1 MNKLMED
8 NKFLTS
14 VFTDIQELIDNGS
27 TLSQAISVV
36 CDKNNLNPHNIY
48 NKYFKN
54 QSSDIETNGDIS
66 IGSFVKIIGDS
77 SQKHYEVI
85 NINDKDAI
93 LLRDTDDNSELT
105 ASEQEITPIIM
116 ESEMNKLNEA
126 QYNIS
131 INGLETEDAATL
143 SQMLSLADQAE
154 NTSVMSDP
162 MQSDIALPGQEMGV
176 EPMPMDGMD
185 EPVEDDITFDE
196 ELPAD
201 TDMSMPE
208 PEMEMGEELPT
219 EEPTDEEPTM
229 EDMMDDGM
237 FEDVVLDKSQED
249 PTVIAQEDDGL
260 DESLLNAIRETLDIA
275 GVESLEEVEEN
286 IPSEEELEEGIKD
299 YLPRAGFMR
308 DDEDDKSSRKTGIWG
323 GQGTDDQIRKAK
335 IIAKVKFA
343 NGDRM
348 GRVSKEDLEHFD
360 EYYEEYKMI
369 YGDDLE
375 ENCEHPQETYAR
387 ELVGEA
393 YNGNFESVKEDVLNG
408 TMSKEAAVSA
418 LLDMG
423 EASDEEEALEIV
435 NGFETDGIAEFMSDY
450 FYDNAELQSEFD
462 YDLLDEY
469 KEQIFAKWQD
479 LVHNQGEDEWAAA
492 EMAANEVLPNSTDK
506 DTAKRWDAQV
516 NWEDEVA
523 EALRIAGVQLDEVN
537 DEFHRKGEIVTDET
551 LYANEDE
558 KEPEYKEVS
567 TTDFGKEASEGSK
580 KPLTL
585 ESTVKMDRIKAIYE
599 TAKAMYAKKEASEWL
614 KLDRRYVEKLIR
626 EGVGYTK
633 ASQMLMNAKKG
644 K

>member
-1 MNKLMED
+1 MKNQDLNSD
-8 NKFLTS
+8 FLTS
-14 VFTDIQELIDNGS
+14 IFSDIQTMIDNGS
-27 TLSQAISVV
+27 SVSQAISVV
-36 CDKNNLNPHNIY
+36 CDKNGLNSQKIY
-48 NKYFKN
+48 NQYFKN
-54 QSSDIETNGDIS
+54 EQNDKENTNELS
-66 IGSFVKIIGDS
+66 VGSFVYLNGDS

-93 LLRDTDDNSELT
+93 LLRDTDDNSEFT

-154 NTSVMSDP
+154 NTSMMSDP
-162 MQSDIALPGQEMGV
+162 MQADMAMPGQDVAVEI
-176 EPMPMDGMD
+176 EPMPMDAMD

-201 TDMSMPE
+201 TEIAFD
-208 PEMEMGEELPT
+208 EELPS
-219 EEPTDEEPTM
+219 EEPTM
-229 EDMMDDGM
+229 DDMTDSVMD
-237 FEDVVLDKSQED
+237 EDVILDKSQED
-249 PTVIAQEDDGL
+249 PTLVAQEDGDL
-260 DESLLNAIRETLDIA
+260 DEALLNAIQEALDIA
-275 GVESLEEVEEN
+275 GVESLEEVEEV
-286 IPSEEELEEGIKD
+286 IPSDEELEEGIKD

-308 DDEDDKSSRKTGIWG
+308 DDEDDKSSRKMGAFV
-323 GQGTDDQIRKAK
+323 GQGTDDQLRKAK

-348 GRVSKEDLEHFD
+348 GRVSKEDLDHFD
-360 EYYEEYKMI
+360 EYYEEYKSI
-369 YGDDLE
+369 YGEPLDEELDLDT
-375 ENCEHPQETYAR
+375 NLQDAYAE

-423 EASDEEEALEIV
+423 EADSEEEALEIV
-435 NGFETDGIAEFMSDY
+435 NGFDTDGIDEFMSDY

-469 KEQIFAKWQD
+469 KKQIFEKWQE
-479 LVHNQGEDEWAAA
+479 LVHHDGENEWVAA
-492 EMAANEVLPNSTDK
+492 EMAAKAVLPNSTDK
-506 DTAKRWDAQV
+506 DTAKRWDAQG

-523 EALRIAGVQLDEVN
+523 EALRIAGIQLDEVN
-537 DEFHRKGEIVTDET
+537 EECHRKGEIVTDET
-551 LYANEDE
+551 LFANENE
-558 KEPEYKEVS
+558 QAPEYKEVS
-567 TTDFGKEASEGSK
+567 TTDFGKEASEGNK

-585 ESTVKMDRIKAIYE
+585 ESTVKMDKIKSIYE
-599 TAKAMYAKKEASEWL
+599 TAKAMYAKKDASEWL
-614 KLDRRYVEKLIR
+614 RLDRRYVEKLIK

>member
-1 MNKLMED
+1 MKNQDLNSD
-8 NKFLTS
+8 FLTS
-14 VFTDIQELIDNGS
+14 IFSDIQTMIDNGS
-27 TLSQAISVV
+27 SVSQAISVV
-36 CDKNNLNPHNIY
+36 CDKNGLNSQKIY
-48 NKYFKN
+48 NQYFKN
-54 QSSDIETNGDIS
+54 EQNDKENTNELS
-66 IGSFVKIIGDS
+66 VGSFVYLNGDS

-93 LLRDTDDNSELT
+93 LLRDTDDNSEFT

-154 NTSVMSDP
+154 NTSMMSDP
-162 MQSDIALPGQEMGV
+162 MQADMAMPGQDVAVEI
-176 EPMPMDGMD
+176 EPMPMDAMD

-201 TDMSMPE
+201 TEIAFD
-208 PEMEMGEELPT
+208 EELPS
-219 EEPTDEEPTM
+219 EEPTM
-229 EDMMDDGM
+229 DDMTDSVMD
-237 FEDVVLDKSQED
+237 EDVILDKSQED
-249 PTVIAQEDDGL
+249 PTLVAQEDGDL
-260 DESLLNAIRETLDIA
+260 DEALLNAIQEALDIA
-275 GVESLEEVEEN
+275 GVESLEEVEEV
-286 IPSEEELEEGIKD
+286 IPSDEELEEGIKD

-308 DDEDDKSSRKTGIWG
+308 DDEDDKSSRKMGAFV
-323 GQGTDDQIRKAK
+323 GQGTDEQLRKAK

-348 GRVSKEDLEHFD
+348 GRVSKEDLDHFD
-360 EYYEEYKMI
+360 EYYEEYKSI
-369 YGDDLE
+369 YGEPLDEELDLDT
-375 ENCEHPQETYAR
+375 NLQDAYAE

-423 EASDEEEALEIV
+423 EVDSEEEALEIV
-435 NGFETDGIAEFMSDY
+435 NGFDTDGIDEFMSDY

-469 KEQIFAKWQD
+469 KKQIFEKWQE
-479 LVHNQGEDEWAAA
+479 LVHHEGENEWVAA
-492 EMAANEVLPNSTDK
+492 EMAAKAVLPNSTDK
-506 DTAKRWDAQV
+506 DTAKRWDAQG

-523 EALRIAGVQLDEVN
+523 EALRIAGIQLDEVN
-537 DEFHRKGEIVTDET
+537 EECHRKGEIVTDET
-551 LYANEDE
+551 LFANENE
-558 KEPEYKEVS
+558 QAPEYKEVS
-567 TTDFGKEASEGSK
+567 TTDFGKEASEGNK

-585 ESTVKMDRIKAIYE
+585 ESTVKMDKIKSIYE
-599 TAKAMYAKKEASEWL
+599 TAKAMYAKKDASEWL
-614 KLDRRYVEKLIR
+614 RLDRRYVEKLIK

>member
-1 MNKLMED
+1 MKNQDLNSD
-8 NKFLTS
+8 FLTS
-14 VFTDIQELIDNGS
+14 IFSDIQTMIDNGS
-27 TLSQAISVV
+27 SVSQAISVV
-36 CDKNNLNPHNIY
+36 CDKNGLNSQKIY
-48 NKYFKN
+48 NQYFKN
-54 QSSDIETNGDIS
+54 EQNDKENTNELS
-66 IGSFVKIIGDS
+66 VGSFVYLNGDS

-93 LLRDTDDNSELT
+93 LLRDTDDNSEFT

-154 NTSVMSDP
+154 NTSMMSDP
-162 MQSDIALPGQEMGV
+162 MQADMAMPGQDVAVEI
-176 EPMPMDGMD
+176 EPMPMDAMD

-201 TDMSMPE
+201 TEIAFD
-208 PEMEMGEELPT
+208 EELPS
-219 EEPTDEEPTM
+219 EEPTM
-229 EDMMDDGM
+229 DDMTDSVMD
-237 FEDVVLDKSQED
+237 EDVILDKSQED
-249 PTVIAQEDDGL
+249 PTLVAQEDGDL
-260 DESLLNAIRETLDIA
+260 DEALLNAIQEALDIA
-275 GVESLEEVEEN
+275 GVESLEEVEEV
-286 IPSEEELEEGIKD
+286 IPSDEELEEGIKD

-308 DDEDDKSSRKTGIWG
+308 DDEDDKSSRKMGAFV
-323 GQGTDDQIRKAK
+323 GQGTDDQLRKAK

-348 GRVSKEDLEHFD
+348 GRVSKEDLDHFD
-360 EYYEEYKMI
+360 EYYEEYKSI
-369 YGDDLE
+369 YGEPLDEELDLDT
-375 ENCEHPQETYAR
+375 NLQDAYAE

-423 EASDEEEALEIV
+423 EVDSEEEALEIV
-435 NGFETDGIAEFMSDY
+435 NGFDTDGIDEFMSDY

-469 KEQIFAKWQD
+469 KKQIFEKWQE
-479 LVHNQGEDEWAAA
+479 LVHHDGENEWVAA
-492 EMAANEVLPNSTDK
+492 EMAAKAVLPNSTDK
-506 DTAKRWDAQV
+506 DTAKRWDAQG

-523 EALRIAGVQLDEVN
+523 EALRIAGIQLDEVN
-537 DEFHRKGEIVTDET
+537 EECHRKGEIVTDET
-551 LYANEDE
+551 LFANENE
-558 KEPEYKEVS
+558 QAPEYKEVS
-567 TTDFGKEASEGSK
+567 TTDFGKEASEGNK

-585 ESTVKMDRIKAIYE
+585 ESTVKMDKIKSIYE
-599 TAKAMYAKKEASEWL
+599 TAKAMYAKKDASEWL
-614 KLDRRYVEKLIR
+614 RLDRRYVEKLIK

>member
-1 MNKLMED
+1 MENQD
-8 NKFLTS
+8 LNDDFLTS
-14 VFTDIQELIDNGS
+14 IFSDIQTMIDNGS
-27 TLSQAISVV
+27 NVSQAVSVV
-36 CDKNNLNPHNIY
+36 CDKNGLNSQKIY
-48 NKYFKN
+48 NQYFNNEQNNDK
-54 QSSDIETNGDIS
+54 ITNKLS
-66 IGSFVKIIGDS
+66 IGSFVYLNGDS

-93 LLRDTDDNSELT
+93 LLRDTDDNSEFT

-154 NTSVMSDP
+154 NTSMMSDP
-162 MQSDIALPGQEMGV
+162 MQADIAMPGQDVAVEI
-176 EPMPMDGMD
+176 EPMPMDAMD

-201 TDMSMPE
+201 TEIAFD
-208 PEMEMGEELPT
+208 EELPS
-219 EEPTDEEPTM
+219 EEPS
-229 EDMMDDGM
+229 MDDM
-237 FEDVVLDKSQED
+237 TDSVMDEDVILDKSQED
-249 PTVIAQEDDGL
+249 PTLVAQEDGDL
-260 DESLLNAIRETLDIA
+260 DEALLNAIQEALDIA

-286 IPSEEELEEGIKD
+286 IPSDEELEEGIKD

-308 DDEDDKSSRKTGIWG
+308 DDEDDKSSRKMGAFV
-323 GQGTDDQIRKAK
+323 GQGTDDQLRKAK

-348 GRVSKEDLEHFD
+348 GRVSKEDLDHFD
-360 EYYEEYKMI
+360 EYYEEYKAI
-369 YGDDLE
+369 YGEPLDEELDLDT
-375 ENCEHPQETYAR
+375 NLQDSYAE

-423 EASDEEEALEIV
+423 EADSEEEALEIV
-435 NGFETDGIAEFMSDY
+435 NGFDTDGIDEFMSDY

-469 KEQIFAKWQD
+469 KKQIFEKWQE
-479 LVHNQGEDEWAAA
+479 LVHHEGENEWVAA
-492 EMAANEVLPNSTDK
+492 EMAAKAVLPNSTDK
-506 DTAKRWDAQV
+506 DTAKRWDAQG

-523 EALRIAGVQLDEVN
+523 EALRIAGIQLDEVN
-537 DEFHRKGEIVTDET
+537 EECHRKGEIVTDET
-551 LYANEDE
+551 LFANENE
-558 KEPEYKEVS
+558 QAPEYKEVS
-567 TTDFGKEASEGSK
+567 TTDFGKEASEGNK

-585 ESTVKMDRIKAIYE
+585 ESTVKMDKIKSIYE
-599 TAKAMYAKKEASEWL
+599 TAKAMYAKKDASEWL
-614 KLDRRYVEKLIR
+614 RLDRRYVEKLIK

>member
-1 MNKLMED
+1 MKNQDLNSD
-8 NKFLTS
+8 FLTS
-14 VFTDIQELIDNGS
+14 IFSDIQTMIDNGS
-27 TLSQAISVV
+27 SVSQAISVV
-36 CDKNNLNPHNIY
+36 CDKNGLNSQKIY
-48 NKYFKN
+48 NQYFKN
-54 QSSDIETNGDIS
+54 EQNDKENTNELS
-66 IGSFVKIIGDS
+66 VGSFVYLNGDS

-93 LLRDTDDNSELT
+93 LLRDTDDNSEFT

-154 NTSVMSDP
+154 NTSMMSDP
-162 MQSDIALPGQEMGV
+162 MQADMAMPGQDVAVEI
-176 EPMPMDGMD
+176 EPMPMDAMD

-201 TDMSMPE
+201 TEIAFD
-208 PEMEMGEELPT
+208 EELPS
-219 EEPTDEEPTM
+219 EEPTM
-229 EDMMDDGM
+229 DDMTDSVMD
-237 FEDVVLDKSQED
+237 EDVILDKSQED
-249 PTVIAQEDDGL
+249 PTLVAQEDGDL
-260 DESLLNAIRETLDIA
+260 DEALLNAIQEALDIA
-275 GVESLEEVEEN
+275 GVESLEEVEEV
-286 IPSEEELEEGIKD
+286 IPSDEELEEGIKD

-308 DDEDDKSSRKTGIWG
+308 DDEEDKSSRKMGAFI
-323 GQGTDDQIRKAK
+323 GQGTDEQLRKAK

-348 GRVSKEDLEHFD
+348 GKVSKEDLEHFD
-360 EYYEEYKMI
+360 EYYEEYKSI
-369 YGDDLE
+369 YGEPLDEELDLDT
-375 ENCEHPQETYAR
+375 NLQDAYAE

-423 EASDEEEALEIV
+423 EVDSEEEALEIV
-435 NGFETDGIAEFMSDY
+435 NGFGTDGIDEFMSDY

-469 KEQIFAKWQD
+469 KKQIFEKWQD
-479 LVHNQGEDEWAAA
+479 LVHNEGENEWVAA
-492 EMAANEVLPNSTDK
+492 EMAAKAVLPNSTDK
-506 DTAKRWDAQV
+506 DTAKRWDAQG

-523 EALRIAGVQLDEVN
+523 EALRIAGIQLDEVN
-537 DEFHRKGEIVTDET
+537 EECHRKGEIVTDET
-551 LYANEDE
+551 LFANENE
-558 KEPEYKEVS
+558 QAPEYKEVS
-567 TTDFGKEASEGSK
+567 TTDFGKEASESNK

-585 ESTVKMDRIKAIYE
+585 ESTVKMDKIKSIYE
-599 TAKAMYAKKEASEWL
+599 TAKAMYAKKDASEWL
-614 KLDRRYVEKLIR
+614 RLDRRYVEKLIK

>member
-1 MNKLMED
+1 MKNQDLNSD
-8 NKFLTS
+8 FLTS
-14 VFTDIQELIDNGS
+14 IFSDIQTMIDNGS
-27 TLSQAISVV
+27 SVSQAISVV
-36 CDKNNLNPHNIY
+36 CDKNGLNSQKIY
-48 NKYFKN
+48 NQYFKN
-54 QSSDIETNGDIS
+54 EQNDKENTNELS
-66 IGSFVKIIGDS
+66 VGSFVYLNGDS

-93 LLRDTDDNSELT
+93 LLRDTDDNSEFT

-154 NTSVMSDP
+154 NTSMMSDP
-162 MQSDIALPGQEMGV
+162 MQADMAMPGQDVAVEI
-176 EPMPMDGMD
+176 EPMPMDAMD

-201 TDMSMPE
+201 TEIAFD
-208 PEMEMGEELPT
+208 EELPS
-219 EEPTDEEPTM
+219 EEPSMDEMTDSV
-229 EDMMDDGM
+229 MD
-237 FEDVVLDKSQED
+237 EDVILDKSQED
-249 PTVIAQEDDGL
+249 PTLVAQEDGDL
-260 DESLLNAIRETLDIA
+260 DEALLNAIQEALDIA
-275 GVESLEEVEEN
+275 GVESLEEVEEV
-286 IPSEEELEEGIKD
+286 IPSDEELEEGIKD
-299 YLPRAGFMR
+299 YLPRAGFIR
-308 DDEDDKSSRKTGIWG
+308 DDDEDKSSHKMGAFV
-323 GQGTDDQIRKAK
+323 GQGTDDQLRKAK

-348 GRVSKEDLEHFD
+348 GKVSKEDLEHFD
-360 EYYEEYKMI
+360 EYYEEYKSI
-369 YGDDLE
+369 YGEPLDEELDLDT
-375 ENCEHPQETYAR
+375 NLQDAYAE

-408 TMSKEAAVSA
+408 TMSTEAAVSA

-423 EASDEEEALEIV
+423 EADSEEEALEIV
-435 NGFETDGIAEFMSDY
+435 NGFGTDGIDEFMSDY

-469 KEQIFAKWQD
+469 KKQIFEKWQD
-479 LVHNQGEDEWAAA
+479 LVHNEGENEWVAA
-492 EMAANEVLPNSTDK
+492 EMAAKEVLPNSTDK
-506 DTAKRWDAQV
+506 DTAKRFDAQG

-523 EALRIAGVQLDEVN
+523 EALRIAGIQLDEVN
-537 DEFHRKGEIVTDET
+537 EECHRKGEIVTDET
-551 LYANEDE
+551 LFANENE
-558 KEPEYKEVS
+558 QEPEYKEVS
-567 TTDFGKEASEGSK
+567 TTDFGKEASEGNK

-585 ESTVKMDRIKAIYE
+585 ESTVKMDKIKSIYE
-599 TAKAMYAKKEASEWL
+599 TAKAMYAKKDASEWL
-614 KLDRRYVEKLIR
+614 RLDRRYVEKLIK

>member
-1 MNKLMED
+1 MKNQDLNSD
-8 NKFLTS
+8 FLTS
-14 VFTDIQELIDNGS
+14 IFSDIQTMIDNGS
-27 TLSQAISVV
+27 SVSQAISVV
-36 CDKNNLNPHNIY
+36 CDKNGLNSQKIY
-48 NKYFKN
+48 NQYFKN
-54 QSSDIETNGDIS
+54 EQNDKENTNELS
-66 IGSFVKIIGDS
+66 VGSFVYLNGDS

-93 LLRDTDDNSELT
+93 LLRDTDDNSEFT

-154 NTSVMSDP
+154 NTSMMSDP
-162 MQSDIALPGQEMGV
+162 MQADMAMPGQDVAVEI
-176 EPMPMDGMD
+176 EPMPMDAMD

-201 TDMSMPE
+201 TEIAFD
-208 PEMEMGEELPT
+208 EELPS
-219 EEPTDEEPTM
+219 EEPTM
-229 EDMMDDGM
+229 DDMTDSVMD
-237 FEDVVLDKSQED
+237 EDVILDKSQED
-249 PTVIAQEDDGL
+249 PTLVAQEDGDL
-260 DESLLNAIRETLDIA
+260 DEALLNAIQEALDIA
-275 GVESLEEVEEN
+275 GVESLEEVEEV
-286 IPSEEELEEGIKD
+286 IPSDEELEEGIKD

-308 DDEDDKSSRKTGIWG
+308 DDEDDKSSRKMGAFV
-323 GQGTDDQIRKAK
+323 GQGTDDQLRKAK

-348 GRVSKEDLEHFD
+348 GRVSKEDLDHFD
-360 EYYEEYKMI
+360 EYYEEYKSI
-369 YGDDLE
+369 YGEPLDEELDLDT
-375 ENCEHPQETYAR
+375 NLQDAYAE

-423 EASDEEEALEIV
+423 EADSEEEALEIV
-435 NGFETDGIAEFMSDY
+435 NGFDTDGIDEFMSDY

-469 KEQIFAKWQD
+469 KKQIFEKWQE
-479 LVHNQGEDEWAAA
+479 LVHHEGENEWVAA
-492 EMAANEVLPNSTDK
+492 EMAAKAVLPNSTDK
-506 DTAKRWDAQV
+506 DTAKRWDAQG

-523 EALRIAGVQLDEVN
+523 EALRIAGIQLDEVN
-537 DEFHRKGEIVTDET
+537 EECHRKGEIVTDET
-551 LYANEDE
+551 LFANENE
-558 KEPEYKEVS
+558 QAPEYKEVS
-567 TTDFGKEASEGSK
+567 TTDFGKEASEGNK

-585 ESTVKMDRIKAIYE
+585 ESTVKMDKIKSIYE
-599 TAKAMYAKKEASEWL
+599 TAKAMYAKKDASEWL
-614 KLDRRYVEKLIR
+614 RLDRRYVEKLIK